1 MPLLIGCLV
10 SLGIKAA
17 VVSAEAATVTR
28 TGVCPART
36 RHGWLLGRK
45 ATVSPAKQSARMG
58 MRPRRRCDSQ

>member
-1 MPLLIGCLV
+1 MACRRLPPIYMPVIMPLLMGCLV

-45 ATVSPAKQSARMG
+45 ATVSPAK
-58 MRPRRRCDSQ
+58 